1 MAAGKSISN
10 YVINKESIS
19 EIRKRAY
26 DGNVSMSLSMIISS
40 LLLALN
46 LQTNFDEITKAKIS
60 LICVVDE
67 LIKFSVICEI
77 NQFLTAKN
85 LGKVFPIFNDEDDS
99 AFSVV
104 FETEEGLEK
113 GLKLIKRILWENG
126 ILLSTKIVLTDPEI
140 KLLKDYG
147 EGE

>member
-1 MAAGKSISN
+1 
-10 YVINKESIS
+10 
-19 EIRKRAY
+19 
-26 DGNVSMSLSMIISS
+26 MIISS

-67 LIKFSVICEI
+67 SIKFSVICEI
-77 NQFLTAKN
+77 NQFLIAKN
-85 LGKVFPIFNDEDDS
+85 LGKVLPIFNDDDDS

-104 FETEEGLEK
+104 FETEEDLEK

-126 ILLSTKIVLTDPEI
+126 VLLSTKIVLTEPEI